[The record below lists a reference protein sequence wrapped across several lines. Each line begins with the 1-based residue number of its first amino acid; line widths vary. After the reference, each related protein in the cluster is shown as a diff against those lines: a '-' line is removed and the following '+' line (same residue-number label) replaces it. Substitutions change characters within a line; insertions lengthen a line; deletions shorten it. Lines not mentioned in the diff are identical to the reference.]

1 MARRSYISFRNI
13 LRLRDPPRVEP
24 VEPKRS
30 KTLWRIPAEIVEM
43 IFQLLSDL
51 DRACFALCC
60 KRPHVCYVSHN
71 KQYRISVLSKLPRT
85 LLLRRLQNE
94 RWVYCHRCQN
104 LHQNPR
110 WRFLSWKCDP
120 QPAISECNAWC
131 DVQHDDS
138 VDICPCSTRLNKST
152 KTFQVGNQLVFQ
164 TSKETASSE
173 LFQKIG
179 SRPSRYETGLWLKD
193 FFHDQS
199 NFFIGDESSNWYQ
212 CHGWSIAK
220 GKPYNFKIT
229 LHRDLRGDR
238 RPSKGWEDNCHN

>member
-60 KRPHVCYVSHN
+60 KRPHACYVSHN

-131 DVQHDDS
+131 DVQHDDR
-138 VDICPCSTRLNKST
+138 VDICPCSSITFHQKQHPIEYFRSQQETSEKSDY
-152 KTFQVGNQLVFQ
+152 
-164 TSKETASSE
+164 
-173 LFQKIG
+173 QK
-179 SRPSRYETGLWLKD
+179 
-193 FFHDQS
+193 
-199 NFFIGDESSNWYQ
+199 
-212 CHGWSIAK
+212 
-220 GKPYNFKIT
+220 
-229 LHRDLRGDR
+229 
-238 RPSKGWEDNCHN
+238 